1 MPVNVTGAKY
11 AIRSLTEAGTTTVKI
26 GVGTFVAGDFGAT
39 QRMVQLHS
47 GAGAFKGI
55 AWVRRFVSATQL
67 ELENR
72 FVDADGVYA
81 TQVVGDQVLVSVN
94 DREVA
99 APGWAVATP
108 DNAVV
113 TITDN
118 VLMGTAGSETSL
130 CFYTENKQF
139 VLTNGFRF
147 NGGVAVFG
155 KLISYDGVSRESF
168 VWSRECTVRPTEAYP
183 STGGSPAYNIWGTGG
198 TSAHMFFFGGALGSP
213 MRRSFFIGAEGT
225 GAANK
230 TFAFFG
236 SRMYYACSSP
246 NNGGIWPAN
255 ESRHIL
261 FKTIHEADYNNANLI
276 VWGNGVAKPAS
287 LGFPQIGAGTPL
299 GMFRASSAVTPGADP
314 DSRTVV
320 SDLGSGTLVDD
331 IGPNGDYDFI
341 NLITPGVTVSR
352 FAGGT
357 VPIRFRFADSYT
369 NLQDRST
376 VVVRRGD
383 GTIVS
388 SVVNTT
394 SPKFT
399 ATVVQATYS
408 ATGNGA
414 ATPTNFYTT
423 FNFGVK
429 CYGFQVVSGTHTPYT
444 YPLGTAGNGTDLKLG
459 GLINQVADTG
469 VTLTETQ
476 ALALSSKFAINT
488 GTSTVTVLAD
498 ATTDEL
504 YDYSVAWGCSSAANA
519 AVPNLARYLF
529 GYNGTRLS
537 GFTNWSLVV
546 ASGATF
552 SPGEKYRELELTG
565 TGRVTVNGAITM
577 PYRDADGL
585 RVTVT
590 GLDPEDFGITWFL
603 RHRPTSGSTWTN
615 VSGTGNNALIL
626 LAAGSYDVQTRAPG
640 YEWESALGINTS
652 NSLSL
657 NAGLRY
663 HVSANNTPQYTM
675 AFDSDL
681 ADIFQY
687 DATALKVA
695 VTNTTAGI
703 LQAGFAELYQATQR
717 IQHLPD
723 LVWKWTAPVTANS
736 TSQKIVIPDGNP
748 ISMFL
753 TDASTNSVTITCPV
767 IHASTGDSALD
778 RIRGNA
784 SGYSIVLGSPGTA
797 EAAGLATQIIS
808 GLGGAGYDQA
818 QASQVA
824 IKELIDQVQ
833 TLVEQVKARTDL
845 VPNAPAAVGD
855 AMTLTADYNAAKT
868 AATQTSVDSVA
879 NAVGALGEP
888 LQAANY
894 TEPAT
899 AEEIAAQVEFQI
911 IDDDDG
917 RAVLQAIADKIMAEE
932 VSSTVIAR
940 SVRAELATELG
951 RIDVAIST
959 RSTLTAQDMPDG
971 LTAAEVWS
979 ADTRTLTEIAGLTT
993 EQAAQLANVETL
1005 AEALPTLGDIEG
1017 SEVLAK
1023 AADVASIKATV
1034 EAIEPVDLS
1043 GVAGDV
1049 WQHTSRTLTETPGLT
1064 DAQAVQLRKLA
1075 HLHGIGARL
1084 VVTETT
1090 RVAGDV
1096 TQRVDT
1102 ADDGSTTVE
1111 ET

>member
-1 MPVNVTGAKY
+1 
-11 AIRSLTEAGTTTVKI
+11 L
-26 GVGTFVAGDFGAT
+26 
-39 QRMVQLHS
+39 
-47 GAGAFKGI
+47 KGI
-55 AWVRRFVSATQL
+55 AWVRRFVSAAQL

-183 STGGSPAYNIWGTGG
+183 GTGGSPAYNIWGTGG

-246 NNGGIWPAN
+246 NNGGSWPAN
-255 ESRHIL
+255 ADRHL
-261 FKTIHEADYNNANLI
+261 LYKTIHEADYNNANLI

-369 NLQDRST
+369 NLQTGST

-414 ATPTNFYTT
+414 ASPTNFYTT

-476 ALALSSKFAINT
+476 ALALSSKITINS
-488 GTSTVTVLAD
+488 GTSTITVAGNS
-498 ATTDEL
+498 TFDEL
-504 YDYSVAWGCSSAANA
+504 YDYTVAWGASSAANA
-519 AVPNLARYLF
+519 GIPNLQRYLLT
-529 GYNGTRLS
+529 YNGTALS
-537 GFTNWSLVV
+537 APSGWTLAVANGVILDEGDKFKSVAFTTVNLNTSGQITGLYSAGGVSNKILEINGVTDGASLYVGNNATGITTLFQANADQPTYRVYYAPGTTPAQLV
-546 ASGATF
+546 A
-552 SPGEKYRELELTG
+552 RELYGFQRFSQVLTL
-565 TGRVTVNGAITM
+565 
-577 PYRDADGL
+577 ADGL
-585 RVTVT
+585 NVVN
-590 GLDPEDFGITWFL
+590 LVDIPDIGITEEDL
-603 RHRPTSGSTWTN
+603 PTVLAYTAIEGPSKFYDRTAAFRLTEQGIKLGQMVTRSGTALEIGNFSHLINKDAASVYAVSGSVVTTKSTSYEADSRYQTEIATPPATIAAN
-615 VSGTGNNALIL
+615 TTEVITIAIQDANGDSQVS
-626 LAAGSYDVQTRAPG
+626 
-640 YEWESALGINTS
+640 INGGDGEFELWKVT
-652 NSLSL
+652 
-657 NAGLRY
+657 
-663 HVSANNTPQYTM
+663 T
-675 AFDSDL
+675 
-681 ADIFQY
+681 
-687 DATALKVA
+687 ATA
-695 VTNTTAGI
+695 
-703 LQAGFAELYQATQR
+703 
-717 IQHLPD
+717 
-723 LVWKWTAPVTANS
+723 
-736 TSQKIVIPDGNP
+736 
-748 ISMFL
+748 
-753 TDASTNSVTITCPV
+753 
-767 IHASTGDSALD
+767 
-778 RIRGNA
+778 
-784 SGYSIVLGSPGTA
+784 
-797 EAAGLATQIIS
+797 
-808 GLGGAGYDQA
+808 
-818 QASQVA
+818 
-824 IKELIDQVQ
+824 
-833 TLVEQVKARTDL
+833 
-845 VPNAPAAVGD
+845 
-855 AMTLTADYNAAKT
+855 TADYETGTLLDTVGNGIYRFIGVDGFDIVGVDTNSNIRRRSSMSKGIY
-868 AATQTSVDSVA
+868 TQA
-879 NAVGALGEP
+879 FYVGDQIQLA
-888 LQAANY
+888 QAPQVIENGVKLDVLKV
-894 TEPAT
+894 EL
-899 AEEIAAQVEFQI
+899 EEIKGTAFAS
-911 IDDDDG
+911 G
-917 RAVLQAIADKIMAEE
+917 RNSLVKLRQHITNM
-932 VSSTVIAR
+932 S
-940 SVRAELATELG
+940 
-951 RIDVAIST
+951 
-959 RSTLTAQDMPDG
+959 
-971 LTAAEVWS
+971 
-979 ADTRTLTEIAGLTT
+979 DT
-993 EQAAQLANVETL
+993 
-1005 AEALPTLGDIEG
+1005 
-1017 SEVLAK
+1017 
-1023 AADVASIKATV
+1023 
-1034 EAIEPVDLS
+1034 
-1043 GVAGDV
+1043 
-1049 WQHTSRTLTETPGLT
+1049 
-1064 DAQAVQLRKLA
+1064 
-1075 HLHGIGARL
+1075 
-1084 VVTETT
+1084 
-1090 RVAGDV
+1090 
-1096 TQRVDT
+1096 
-1102 ADDGSTTVE
+1102 
-1111 ET
+1111 